1 MPQATDALRSPVC
14 ARMRWPPCG
23 TQDAH
28 QFGEPTMTHILGLIA
43 SPRKGG
49 NTEILMERVL
59 AAAREEGAQTR
70 VFSVAGKTIAPC
82 TACDACARGEVE
94 FCAVDDDMM
103 ELYPLMQW
111 ADIIVFGSPVY
122 MGTMTAQLKAI
133 FDRARSLWRV
143 PGGMLHKGAAAV
155 VVGEGRWGRQEFA
168 VQTIWWA
175 ATNHGM
181 IVLEPEADVCGVAN
195 EPGDILRDERALRDA
210 EALGRRLAHIS
221 TCALGRTDLGSR
233 PPSAGE

>member
-1 MPQATDALRSPVC
+1 MP
-14 ARMRWPPCG
+14 
-23 TQDAH
+23 
-28 QFGEPTMTHILGLIA
+28 HILGLIA

-49 NTEILMERVL
+49 NTEILIEKVL
-59 AAAREEGAQTR
+59 AAAREEGAALRRAQGHPGPSPGVETR
-70 VFSVAGKTIAPC
+70 TFSVAGKTIAPC
-82 TACDACARGEVE
+82 NACDACARGEVE
-94 FCAVDDDMM
+94 FCAIGDDMM

-122 MGTMTAQLKAI
+122 MGTMTAQLKCI

-143 PGGMLHKGAAAV
+143 PGGLLHKGAAAV

-195 EPGDILRDERALRDA
+195 EPGDILKDERALRDA
-210 EALGRRLAHIS
+210 EALGRRLARVKLS
-221 TCALGRTDLGSR
+221 VG
-233 PPSAGE
+233 